1 MPEYSHIQTCV
12 RCDAGNFTSVLKEFA
27 VFLSRVGLDNSYFCR
42 GLEWELADNGF
53 MYQGGNADAEEV
65 PVEGLSLHVR
75 PYVVGLTPEVF
86 PELAESWLEINLLFR
101 TEEIEADYRTGEL
114 RDGVK
119 HYIWDMMRE
128 FSTHFTQSAVY
139 FTSEATDGKP
149 WEAIITGSNAE
160 LWSFDAAVIPQELFE
175 RYEQPD
181 DRLFYYMY
189 NDNRLFLARREVW
202 GEEPWAS

>member
-12 RCDAGNFTSVLKEFA
+12 RCDAGNFKSVLKEFA
-27 VFLSRVGLDNSYFCR
+27 ALLSRVGLDNSYFCS

-114 RDGVK
+114 VGK
-119 HYIWDMMRE
+119 LKPYLWDLI
-128 FSTHFTQSAVY
+128 TQLSGSYEQSGVY
-139 FTSEATDGKP
+139 FTSEVTDGKP

-181 DRLFYYMY
+181 DLLFYYTY

-202 GEEPWAS
+202 RGEPW